1 MLRIEIF
8 IIVVALATALA
19 SCGRRPPEG
28 GESVGATVEAAAEPT
43 IPEPGG
49 TYVGGGTDPH
59 GKTYTCETDVTRDG
73 AVYFVVRRFEGRV
86 PYDGVGIRRGDLLVV
101 AWRDEFRRGVI
112 VYNLNRDGSLTG
124 TSAYEDATEVGTE
137 FLKKK

>member
-1 MLRIEIF
+1 MHRIT
-8 IIVVALATALA
+8 IIVVAVSAAAFA
-19 SCGRRPPEG
+19 SCGPRPPR
-28 GESVGATVEAAAEPT
+28 GEESAAASAEVAAEPAV
-43 IPEPGG
+43 PEPEG
-49 TYVGGGTDPH
+49 TYVGGGIDPQ
-59 GKTYTCETDVTRDG
+59 GKTYTCETDVTRAG
-73 AVYFVVRRFEGRV
+73 EVYFIVRRFDGRV

-112 VYNLNRDGSLTG
+112 VYTLNRDGSLSG